1 LSDGSATGAPAFP
14 DHPALEQI
22 VGIGTDLLQESRIQD
37 ALGRHGE
44 RFVRRILTPQEQQIY
59 LQRRQSVNFIAK
71 QYAAKEALAKAL
83 GTGIAKGVGFQQLE
97 ILRDGSGAPQVKLHG
112 AAADLLRNLGG
123 QHAFVSLSD
132 DGGLIQAFA
141 VLV

>member
-1 LSDGSATGAPAFP
+1 MGEPRRGLVSPIDAVRNTSATPLPLSDQFP
-14 DHPALEQI
+14 Q
-22 VGIGTDLLQESRIQD
+22 SRRVC
-37 ALGRHGE
+37 A
-44 RFVRRILTPQEQQIY
+44 
-59 LQRRQSVNFIAK
+59 
-71 QYAAKEALAKAL
+71 
-83 GTGIAKGVGFQQLE
+83 
-97 ILRDGSGAPQVKLHG
+97 GSGAPQVKLHG